1 MGRSLS
7 QSTNTDKVLSRC
19 EVMYVV
25 GKPCREGT
33 VMVPILQ
40 MAKVR
45 LREV

>member
-19 EVMYVV
+19 EALYVV
-25 GKPCREGT
+25 GKPCRAGT
-33 VMVPILQ
+33 LMVPILQ
-40 MAKVR
+40 MAKMR